1 MVVFLYST
9 AHLAWLRIKIKGNWN
24 KWRLKLFRSV
34 ANGCWW
40 LQGLLDDITSWGRG
54 GGSIFSNMQI
64 SRLVFPINEDQWI
77 CYQAKTNTHHT
88 QSNMPQENLKENI
101 LYLQA
106 GNHLL
111 SKDEWTFIHQQCCSS
126 NGWTDRRRLFKK
138 KRPRHYQASFGQ
150 RYSFPF
156 PFLILALPGCIS

>member
-1 MVVFLYST
+1 MY
-9 AHLAWLRIKIKGNWN
+9 KGKWN

-40 LQGLLDDITSWGRG
+40 LQGLLDDITSWGRRAQY
-54 GGSIFSNMQI
+54 SPICRYHALSSRSMRTNEYVTRQRQI
-64 SRLVFPINEDQWI
+64 
-77 CYQAKTNTHHT
+77 HT
-88 QSNMPQENLKENI
+88 TRHAARKFEREYIYM
-101 LYLQA
+101 QA

-126 NGWTDRRRLFKK
+126 NGRTDRRRLFKK